1 MSDVAVIA
9 CGALAVHVEQ
19 IAGRRGWEVDIHPLP
34 PALHNRPEKIA
45 PAVADLADRL
55 SDRYRRVA
63 VAYADCGTYGALDR
77 VLAER
82 GIRRLA
88 GDHCYDVFG
97 KQQVAEAAAAEPG
110 TYFLTDFLARSFERT
125 VWAGLGLDRHPEL
138 RDDYFRQ
145 LHAGC
150 VAGTAALTRARARG
164 RARRLPAWDCRW
176 RYERWEIPGWN
187 ASSNRSSEGC
197 MRKRAEVVVVGAGI
211 VGSAVAHYLTRAGIR
226 NVVVVDQGPLEN
238 TGGSSFHAP
247 GLVFHANASRSLA
260 LLAMRS
266 TDLYRSL
273 HTPESPAWLEVGGI
287 ELATTPERLAECH
300 RRQAY
305 AAAVGV
311 EASVLS
317 PAEVVDRVPLVD
329 PGAILGGLYISR
341 DGLCKAG
348 NVCHQLQRRRRVA
361 RRRDQRADR
370 SGRLRHPRR
379 PSARR
384 RDLRRLDR
392 HHHRDR
398 LRRDLEQESAGA

>member
-1 MSDVAVIA
+1 
-9 CGALAVHVEQ
+9 
-19 IAGRRGWEVDIHPLP
+19 
-34 PALHNRPEKIA
+34 
-45 PAVADLADRL
+45 
-55 SDRYRRVA
+55 
-63 VAYADCGTYGALDR
+63 
-77 VLAER
+77 
-82 GIRRLA
+82 
-88 GDHCYDVFG
+88 
-97 KQQVAEAAAAEPG
+97 
-110 TYFLTDFLARSFERT
+110 
-125 VWAGLGLDRHPEL
+125 
-138 RDDYFRQ
+138 
-145 LHAGC
+145 
-150 VAGTAALTRARARG
+150 
-164 RARRLPAWDCRW
+164 
-176 RYERWEIPGWN
+176 
-187 ASSNRSSEGC
+187 

-247 GLVFHANASRSLA
+247 GLVFHANASRTLA

-341 DGLCKAG
+341 DGLCKAAQRLSPAAG
-348 NVCHQLQRRRRVA
+348 DAESRGAEINELTEVVGFDIRDGRVRGVETSAGSIATATVIACAGIWSKNLQAHDR
-361 RRRDQRADR
+361 RADAASADATPAGLHR
-370 SGRLRHPRR
+370 SGARAGGHRGRV
-379 PSARR
+379 PSTRFCATRIARCT
-384 RDLRRLDR
+384 
-392 HHHRDR
+392 
-398 LRRDLEQESAGA
+398 SASAAMPTASAPTGTSR